1 MPYMDS
7 HNADRLVQT
16 YADMILRICFTYL
29 KQTTDAEDICQDIFL
44 KLLLGEY
51 EFESETHEKSWIIRT
66 TINACKDHLRSSFWR
81 RFMDIENTTDIPA
94 PGKPD
99 SELVDLVMELPK
111 NWRISIYL
119 HYYEGYPVREIAQM
133 MGKSENTVSA
143 YLAKGRK
150 RLRSLME
157 QGDVPESTFRSRLKE
172 G

>member
-1 MPYMDS
+1 
-7 HNADRLVQT
+7 
-16 YADMILRICFTYL
+16 
-29 KQTTDAEDICQDIFL
+29 
-44 KLLLGEY
+44 
-51 EFESETHEKSWIIRT
+51 
-66 TINACKDHLRSSFWR
+66 
-81 RFMDIENTTDIPA
+81 MDIENTTDIPA